1 MAVET
6 QINLINSYTFFWGI
20 KEQNLKRCVN
30 MVCFCKTKETKGE
43 TKRIKVKDCFWDT
56 KFDKWV
62 NSEWLREQIGMGP
75 RRVGKFLNFQNFQEI
90 SKQYLGRWLD
100 NDEDWKFKPVKVYE
114 QENISR
120 IKALSFLYNYRTL
133 QQGFFDNPYFFIL
146 LRQQSTLISAPLWE
160 PSATLSVE
168 LDNSF
173 KYYAQLRL

>member
-1 MAVET
+1 
-6 QINLINSYTFFWGI
+6 
-20 KEQNLKRCVN
+20 
-30 MVCFCKTKETKGE
+30 
-43 TKRIKVKDCFWDT
+43 
-56 KFDKWV
+56 
-62 NSEWLREQIGMGP
+62 MGP

-90 SKQYLGRWLD
+90 SKQYSGRWLD

-120 IKALSFLYNYRTL
+120 LKALSFLYNYRTL